1 MTTTG
6 MPRRFA
12 AATGGASAESSS
24 GASTMPDTP
33 REMNPS
39 TSDTCAARSSSRSG
53 PRQMMET
60 PSSCAAFAAPA
71 WMLCQNTCDVPFGM
85 TAIVIPDGLCW
96 RAQLAHNSSN
106 SSSGP

>member
-1 MTTTG
+1 
-6 MPRRFA
+6 
-12 AATGGASAESSS
+12 
-24 GASTMPDTP
+24 MPDTP

-106 SSSGP
+106 SGT